1 MKQSRSAE
9 VQRTPAECSPLSR
22 STSSPHFPGKRAFI
36 YLLVDADGVQAV
48 VHDADPAVLTR
59 QHEQRH
65 QRLQRVTRLE
75 IRKKKLQNVAPQR
88 QVSGPARGR
97 E

>member
-1 MKQSRSAE
+1 MKQSRNTE
-9 VQRTPAECSPLSR
+9 MQHTPAECSPLSR
-22 STSSPHFPGKRAFI
+22 STSSPRFPGKRELI

-59 QHEQRH
+59 QHKQRH

-75 IRKKKLQNVAPQR
+75 KKITKCRAAAAGVRPC
-88 QVSGPARGR
+88 
-97 E
+97 

>member
-1 MKQSRSAE
+1 MKQSRNAE
-9 VQRTPAECSPLSR
+9 MQRTPAECSPLSR
-22 STSSPHFPGKRAFI
+22 STSSPRFPGKRALI

-59 QHEQRH
+59 QHKQRH

-75 IRKKKLQNVAPQR
+75 IRKKKSQNVAPQR
-88 QVSGPARGR
+88 QVSGPARGS